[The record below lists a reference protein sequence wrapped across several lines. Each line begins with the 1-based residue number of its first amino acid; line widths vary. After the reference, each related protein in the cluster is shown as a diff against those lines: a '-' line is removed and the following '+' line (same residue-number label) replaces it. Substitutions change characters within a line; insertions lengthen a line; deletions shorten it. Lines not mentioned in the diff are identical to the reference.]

1 MDSATSDPTA
11 SGSITT
17 SGRTPL
23 TDAAETG
30 LKIVVVGGFGVGK
43 TTLVRS
49 VSEIRPLNTEEVMTQ
64 AGVGVDETGGVTS
77 KTTTTVAFDFGRISL
92 NDRMVLYLFGAP
104 GQERFWFLWDRL
116 FSGTLGA
123 VVLVDTRRMDDSWY
137 AIDRLEHHRTPFV
150 VAVNRFDDDTARH
163 SLDEIRLALALPD
176 HVPLIDC
183 DARVRTSGKH
193 VLVTL
198 VDHLYQLALA
208 QESAS

>member
-1 MDSATSDPTA
+1 MDSAISEPP
-11 SGSITT
+11 S
-17 SGRTPL
+17 RTPL
-23 TDAAETG
+23 SDTAETG

-64 AGVGVDETGGVTS
+64 AGVGVDETSEVTG

-92 NDRMVLYLFGAP
+92 NERVVLYLFGAP

-137 AIDRLEHHRTPFV
+137 AIDRLEHHKTPFL
-150 VAVNRFDDDTARH
+150 VAVNRFDDDPFTH
-163 SLDEIRLALALPD
+163 SLDEIRQALALPD

-183 DARVRTSGKH
+183 DARVRSSGKD
-193 VLVTL
+193 VLITL
-198 VDHLYQLALA
+198 VDHLYELAMA
-208 QESAS
+208 QEMTP

>member
-1 MDSATSDPTA
+1 MGSATSDTPA
-11 SGSITT
+11 PAHLAA

-23 TDAAETG
+23 ADAAETG

-64 AGVGVDETGGVTS
+64 AGVGVDETGDVTA

-137 AIDRLEHHRTPFV
+137 AIDRLEHHGTPFV

-163 SLDEIRLALALPD
+163 SLDEIRLALALPER
-176 HVPLIDC
+176 VPLVDC
-183 DARVRTSGKH
+183 DARVRASGKH

-208 QESAS
+208 QEGAP

>member
-1 MDSATSDPTA
+1 MGSATSELP
-11 SGSITT
+11 SH
-17 SGRTPL
+17 RTPL
-23 TDAAETG
+23 NDTAETG

-64 AGVGVDETGGVTS
+64 AGVGVDETSAVAT

-150 VAVNRFDDDTARH
+150 VAVNRFDDDTARY
-163 SLDEIRLALALPD
+163 SLDEIRQALTLPA
-176 HVPLIDC
+176 HVPMVDC
-183 DARVRTSGKH
+183 DARVRQSGKD
-193 VLVTL
+193 VLITL
-198 VDHLYQLALA
+198 VNHLHDMAIAREATL
-208 QESAS
+208 

>member
-11 SGSITT
+11 SGSTTT

-92 NDRMVLYLFGAP
+92 NERMVLYLFGAP

-193 VLVTL
+193 VLVSL

>member
-1 MDSATSDPTA
+1 MDS
-11 SGSITT
+11 GSYELPDR
-17 SGRTPL
+17 RTPL
-23 TDAAETG
+23 ADAAETG

-64 AGVGVDETGGVTS
+64 AGVGVDETDGVDA

-92 NDRMVLYLFGAP
+92 NERIVLYLFGAP

-137 AIDRLEHHRTPFV
+137 AIDRLEHHGTPFV
-150 VAVNRFDDDTARH
+150 VAVNRFDDGLAH
-163 SLDEIRLALALPD
+163 SLDEIRQALALPE
-176 HVPLIDC
+176 HIPMIDC
-183 DARVRTSGKH
+183 DARVRRSSKN
-193 VLVTL
+193 VLITL
-198 VDHLYQLALA
+198 VDHLRTMAIA
-208 QESAS
+208 RETTP

>member
-1 MDSATSDPTA
+1 MGSATSELP
-11 SGSITT
+11 S
-17 SGRTPL
+17 RTPL
-23 TDAAETG
+23 SDTAETG

-64 AGVGVDETGGVTS
+64 AGVGVDETSDVAA

-92 NDRMVLYLFGAP
+92 NERVVLYLFGAP

-137 AIDRLEHHRTPFV
+137 AIDRLEHHKTPFV
-150 VAVNRFDDDTARH
+150 VAVNRFDDDRSAH
-163 SLDEIRLALALPD
+163 SLDEIRQALALPG
-176 HVPLIDC
+176 HVPLIEC
-183 DARVRTSGKH
+183 DARVRSSGKD
-193 VLVTL
+193 VLITL
-198 VDHLYQLALA
+198 VDHLYTLAMA
-208 QESAS
+208 QEMTP